1 MDKPEIVKFNKKKGW
16 TVKTTLQLYENP
28 TVSIEGAA
36 RETYVKLLKNLKP
49 ISRISDSELNAL
61 KSCRLTTYGW
71 SQVKGIDART
81 QFKQNNLTVT
91 KPQYNPFCIA
101 KERFT

>member
-36 RETYVKLLKNLKP
+36 RESFVKLLKNLRQAEIK
-49 ISRISDSELNAL
+49 
-61 KSCRLTTYGW
+61 K
-71 SQVKGIDART
+71 
-81 QFKQNNLTVT
+81 
-91 KPQYNPFCIA
+91 
-101 KERFT
+101 